1 MSRIISVSSGKGGVG
16 KTTFALNYALNLS
29 LFGKT
34 ILIDLDMGTSS
45 IRNHLDMN
53 IYYDIYHFFRKDIP
67 LENCINS
74 LPPHYDPQK
83 KYKNFYFIASPKGFF
98 EDIVN
103 LNYSYKLKLINAINK
118 LDADYIILD
127 LRAGL
132 DYRVLDFLPLA
143 NTGII
148 IFTPLVPAAVFAAT
162 ELVVALVVR
171 RLRKLFSKNSP
182 IYRSYSHKYYHLFN
196 ELLDKIEDI
205 YDNSF
210 TNFDDFLN
218 QLKEALGISP
228 VSHYVESVLHS
239 FKVYYI
245 LNQFNGLTQCI
256 EKVIKPLADSIKSR
270 VSSYVQLI
278 NLGWIIYDEAILEA
292 ASKKIPAL
300 LYKKE
305 GDEKRELMDD
315 PFKKLEQIRKS
326 FLPSKS
332 LIKKTAKANSENEYN
347 KININI
353 DPLLNSQLEILK
365 AMLADNEKMPDF
377 KKNFDFITRHTLYIM
392 KNYPFYSFGDK
403 SLSLSL
409 PSGIISN

>member
-29 LFGKT
+29 QYGKT

-45 IRNHLDMN
+45 IRNHIEMN
-53 IYYDIYHFFRKDIP
+53 IPYDIYHFFRKDIP

-74 LPPHYDPQK
+74 LPDNYDPQGK
-83 KYKNFYFIASPKGFF
+83 FRNFYFIASPKGFF

-103 LNYSYKLKLINAINK
+103 LNYSFKLKLIAAINK
-118 LDADYIILD
+118 LKADFIILD

-182 IYRSYSHKYYHLFN
+182 IYKTYSHKYYRLFN

-205 YDNSF
+205 YDTSF
-210 TNFDDFLN
+210 NNFDDFLN
-218 QLKEALGISP
+218 QLKEAIGLTPIT
-228 VSHYVESVLHS
+228 HYIESVLHS

-245 LNQFNGLTQCI
+245 LNQFNGLNQCI
-256 EKVIKPLADSIKSR
+256 EKVIKPLADSIKNR

-278 NLGWIIYDEAILEA
+278 NLGWIVYDKTILEA
-292 ASKKIPAL
+292 GSKKIPAL

-305 GDEKRELMDD
+305 IIKKELKDE
-315 PFKKLEQIRKS
+315 PFIKLEEIRKK
-326 FLPSKS
+326 FLPSKLKIES
-332 LIKKTAKANSENEYN
+332 HYPSTIKE
-347 KININI
+347 INDTSKI
-353 DPLLNSQLEILK
+353 DPLLDAQLEVLK
-365 AMLADNEKMPDF
+365 AMLSENETMPDY
-377 KKNFDFITRHTLYIM
+377 KKNFDYITRHSLYIM
-392 KNYPFYSFGDK
+392 KNYPYYSFGDRN
-403 SLSLSL
+403 LSL
-409 PSGIISN
+409 GINLSSEK